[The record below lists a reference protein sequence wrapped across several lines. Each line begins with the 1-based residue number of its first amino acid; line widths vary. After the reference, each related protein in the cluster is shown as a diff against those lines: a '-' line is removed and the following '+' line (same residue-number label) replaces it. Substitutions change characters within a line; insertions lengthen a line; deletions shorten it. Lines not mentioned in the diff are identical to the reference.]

1 MIALPKEGAMTMIRP
16 TAVAG
21 TFYPAQAELARQEIR
36 SFLAGV
42 APPIGPAPKAI
53 IVPHAGWVFS
63 GPIAA
68 HAYARLAP
76 LAGRIRRV
84 VLLGPAHR
92 VPFRGIAL
100 SGAEAWAS
108 PLGPVPLDSEGAR
121 ILSRLPAIMRFD
133 DAHAQEHALEV
144 QLPFLQCVL
153 GDGFRLL
160 PLLVGDDPPEHVAA
174 ALDLVWGG
182 PETLVVVST
191 DLSHYLDADA
201 CRLKDDQTRA
211 AIESL
216 DPARLGRDDAC
227 GRLPLA
233 GLLLVARRRGLR
245 IETLD
250 IRHSGDTAGTRDR
263 VVGYGAWALIDP
275 NAPEEE
281 DMPSEALAIRA
292 AAPILIDLA
301 WTAIRQGLA
310 SGRSPSP
317 PPGLVGVLAGPG
329 AAFVT
334 LKRNGQ
340 LRGCI
345 GSPRAWRPLAEDVC
359 DNAFK
364 AAFADPRFPPL
375 TASELEG
382 LDLSISVLTPPRPMQ
397 VNDQADLLSQLRP
410 RQDGLIIEDR
420 GRSALFL
427 PSVWEQLPD
436 PAAFLTHLKAKAG
449 MRADHWSDTFR
460 ASRFA
465 AIEINA

>member
-1 MIALPKEGAMTMIRP
+1 MTVIRP

-21 TFYPAQAELARQEIR
+21 TFYPAQAELARQEIG
-36 SFLAGV
+36 SYLAGV
-42 APPIGPAPKAI
+42 APAVGAAPKAI
-53 IVPHAGWVFS
+53 VVPHAGWVFS

-100 SGAEAWAS
+100 SEAETWAS
-108 PLGPVPLDSEGAR
+108 PLGAVPIDSEGTR
-121 ILSRLPAIMRFD
+121 ILSRLPAVVRFD
-133 DAHAQEHALEV
+133 DAHAREHALEV

-160 PLLVGDDPPEHVAA
+160 PLLVGDDPPDHVAA

-201 CRLKDDQTRA
+201 CRHKDDQTRA

-250 IRHSGDTAGTRDR
+250 VRHSGDTAGTRDR
-263 VVGYGAWALIDP
+263 VVGYGAWALI
-275 NAPEEE
+275 APDTPDDE
-281 DMPSEALAIRA
+281 DMPSEEPAIRA
-292 AAPILIDLA
+292 AGPVLVDLA
-301 WTAIRQGLA
+301 WTAIRQRLA
-310 SGRSPSP
+310 TGHGISP
-317 PPGLVGVLAGPG
+317 PPGLAGVLARPG

-345 GSPRAWRPLAEDVC
+345 GSPQAWRPLAEDVC
-359 DNAFK
+359 DNAVK

-375 TASELEG
+375 TAREMDG
-382 LDLSISVLTPPRPMQ
+382 LGLSISVLTPPRPMQ
-397 VNDQADLLSQLRP
+397 VGDQADLLSRLRP
-410 RQDGLIIEDR
+410 RRDGLIIEDR

-436 PAAFLTHLKAKAG
+436 PAAFLAHLKAKAG
-449 MRADHWSDTFR
+449 LRADHWSETVR
-460 ASRFA
+460 ASRFS
-465 AIEINA
+465 AIEIGDHAGDLSPPE